1 VSSTGLVAGHRLDE
15 DEAFAVAHDL
25 AYALAKRVYRF

>member
-1 VSSTGLVAGHRLDE
+1 MVAEIGADAHRLE
-15 DEAFAVAHDL
+15 IAQGAVAHDL